1 MFQQSFHVGCQ
12 SFLLYYLQIVF
23 DDQNKDGQ
31 MVVNLFSSL
40 NEFKC
45 SGKFSNFCKDYNFL
59 HSVFIN
65 RHVSILQHQFRSEFV
80 IRIAADEDDDKVEQM
95 LFDIFVIL
103 VSVFSS
109 FLCIRSLYRAHNLRV
124 VSIFLFISF
133 LLVQLTKHIEVL
145 LLANQGIYFATFF
158 LAHLI

>member
-124 VSIFLFISF
+124 VSIFLKRFMVHLISF
-133 LLVQLTKHIEVL
+133 GSVYK
-145 LLANQGIYFATFF
+145 
-158 LAHLI
+158 AHRSASVG

>member
-124 VSIFLFISF
+124 VSNFLKRFMLHFISF
-133 LLVQLTKHIEVL
+133 GSVYK
-145 LLANQGIYFATFF
+145 
-158 LAHLI
+158 AHRSASVG